1 MEGLAMS
8 EDVVI
13 AQKRPYKAELKKGEK
28 YFWCSCGRSAKQP
41 YCDGSHKGTGLMPMI
56 FTADEDKTAWLCG
69 CKNTQGKPF
78 CDGTH
83 SKL

>member
-1 MEGLAMS
+1 MS
-8 EDVVI
+8 EGVVI
-13 AQKRPYKAELKKGEK
+13 AQKSPYKAELKKCEK
-28 YFWCSCGRSAKQP
+28 SFWCSCGRSAKHP